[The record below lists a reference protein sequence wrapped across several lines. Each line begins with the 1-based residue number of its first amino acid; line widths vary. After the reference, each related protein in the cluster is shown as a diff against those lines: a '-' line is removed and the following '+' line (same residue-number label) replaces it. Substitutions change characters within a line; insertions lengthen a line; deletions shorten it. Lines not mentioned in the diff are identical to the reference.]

1 MPIENFYKP
10 GYTIKRPILSIDSG
24 GSPIETF
31 SDFITASGRMRPLTG
46 NEILAN
52 EKLGL
57 VTSHR
62 FYCAMIDVEE
72 KDRIY
77 DSNTENTYEVKFVKD
92 PMEMG
97 DHLEIDCKFIEE
109 LSPADPEYFITED
122 NEFLFDSLNDAF
134 LVQTS

>member
-1 MPIENFYKP
+1 MPIDTYYKS
-10 GYTIKRPILSIDSG
+10 GFTIKRPIPSVDSG
-24 GSPIETF
+24 GSPVETF
-31 SDFITASGRMRPLTG
+31 SDFLTTSGRMRPLTG
-46 NEILAN
+46 TEILAN

-62 FYCAMIDVEE
+62 FYCPVIDVEE

-77 DSNTENTYEVKFVKD
+77 NSTTENTYEVKFVKD

-109 LSPADPEYFITED
+109 LSPAEPEYFITED
-122 NEFLFDSLNDAF
+122 GEFLFDSINDAF

>member
-1 MPIENFYKP
+1 MPIDSYYKP
-10 GYTIKRPILSIDSG
+10 GFTIKRPVRTVDSG
-24 GSPIETF
+24 GSPVETF
-31 SDFITASGRMRPLTG
+31 SDFLTTSGRMRPLTG
-46 NEILAN
+46 TEILAN

-62 FYCAMIDVEE
+62 FYCAVIDVEE
-72 KDRIY
+72 KDKIY
-77 DSNTENTYEVKFVKD
+77 NSNTGNTYEVKFVKN

-109 LSPADPEYFITED
+109 LSPAEPEYFITED
-122 NEFLFDSLNDAF
+122 GEFLFDSINDAF

>member
-1 MPIENFYKP
+1 MPIENFYKS
-10 GYTIKRPILSIDSG
+10 GYTIKRPITTIDSG

-62 FYCAMIDVEE
+62 FYCAVIDAEE

-77 DSNTENTYEVKFVKD
+77 DSNTGNTYEVKFVKD
-92 PMEMG
+92 PMEMRH
-97 DHLEIDCKFIEE
+97 HLEIDCKLIEE
-109 LSPADPEYFITED
+109 MSPAEPEYFITED
-122 NEFLFDSLNDAF
+122 GEFLFDWLSDAF